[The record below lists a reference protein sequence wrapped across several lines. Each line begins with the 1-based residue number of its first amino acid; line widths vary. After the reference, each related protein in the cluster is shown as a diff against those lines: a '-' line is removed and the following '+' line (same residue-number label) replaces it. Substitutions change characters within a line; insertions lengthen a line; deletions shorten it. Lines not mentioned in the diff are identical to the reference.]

1 MRNRYTPGIRHSS
14 VFCCCNVFF
23 DNCYVSEISE
33 MISCAPG
40 FCSLTCFWK
49 QANGTF
55 LRQKM
60 SPVCWILLGCQRQK
74 WGGGTMAWFHRC
86 FLRELGGCNGR
97 VWAKTVVDFRLLMIF
112 GWGGIMG
119 ESNIL
124 CHGLQKIHLK
134 SGNLSMFSHSTIV
147 ITAWWCLNHP
157 EIDQKTHTHSPLLQ
171 RRQNEW
177 SPTKGH
183 RTWHKW
189 HEWHES
195 KCLVAKAGICFNWTM
210 KKPRLFRSY
219 IADYI

>member
-112 GWGGIMG
+112 GWVFGGLFAKSTLDDAKLITDHF
-119 ESNIL
+119 IL
-124 CHGLQKIHLK
+124 NLASLPNLVVIC
-134 SGNLSMFSHSTIV
+134 SGWDVSFIGHVRNEGQVMLPHANQLHSWEILNFEWEQDETNNNYR
-147 ITAWWCLNHP
+147 AW
-157 EIDQKTHTHSPLLQ
+157 
-171 RRQNEW
+171 
-177 SPTKGH
+177 
-183 RTWHKW
+183 
-189 HEWHES
+189 
-195 KCLVAKAGICFNWTM
+195 
-210 KKPRLFRSY
+210 
-219 IADYI
+219 